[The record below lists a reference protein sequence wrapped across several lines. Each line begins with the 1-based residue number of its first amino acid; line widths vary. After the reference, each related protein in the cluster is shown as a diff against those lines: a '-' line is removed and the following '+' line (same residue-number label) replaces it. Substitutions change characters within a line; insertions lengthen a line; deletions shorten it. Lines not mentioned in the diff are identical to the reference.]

1 MSKHA
6 EDVTAFVEKEAAFQE
21 KMKSDASRTA
31 SALIESY
38 LGPDHKVINM
48 PNFHSALSQALKD
61 AREQGHVD
69 SRDEALTLL

>member
-1 MSKHA
+1 
-6 EDVTAFVEKEAAFQE
+6 
-21 KMKSDASRTA
+21 MKSDASRTA

-38 LGPDHKVINM
+38 LDPDHKVINM

-69 SRDEALTLL
+69 SRGEALTLL